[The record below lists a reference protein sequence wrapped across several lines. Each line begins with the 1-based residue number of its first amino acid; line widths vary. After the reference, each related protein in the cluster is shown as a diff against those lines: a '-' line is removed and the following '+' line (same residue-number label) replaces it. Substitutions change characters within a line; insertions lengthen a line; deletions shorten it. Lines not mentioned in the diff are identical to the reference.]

1 MVLLA
6 IRSKSV
12 YKYICYKIYK
22 IIDEV
27 TLMSKLAKKREES
40 EKKKGTGKSF
50 GRFCEMRFFTLKK

>member
-40 EKKKGTGKSF
+40 EKKKGTCTIRLLLNVLLYKYNY
-50 GRFCEMRFFTLKK
+50 

>member
-12 YKYICYKIYK
+12 YKYKIYK

-27 TLMSKLAKKREES
+27 TLMSKLANCGSKTRREER
-40 EKKKGTGKSF
+40 EEERYMYHKIIIECTII
-50 GRFCEMRFFTLKK
+50 LII

>member
-27 TLMSKLAKKREES
+27 TLMSKLAKREES
-40 EKKKGTGKSF
+40 EKKKGTCTIRLLLNVLLYKYNY
-50 GRFCEMRFFTLKK
+50 